1 MPRVVE
7 ITVPAGVTEA
17 LTSRLSDHD
26 DVLSLRVLRD
36 VSLQPPGD
44 VVVAQVL
51 DTGLADVMRL
61 ADDVGLGEDPSVSL
75 TTSLPQSVVSA
86 DAHERVIRDRTTGS
100 WEEVELIIGRE
111 STMSPPKIIVMAL
124 AGLFAGVGL
133 QTGALHVIVGAMLV
147 APAYEPLARVSL
159 GLVNRT
165 RGARDGLHDFA
176 VAYAALAVGAAFV
189 GVLTSITGSPLS
201 ESTNTY
207 LPTESFEKYWT
218 TITWTSVLVAAGGGV
233 GGGLLIVLNR
243 RVLTTGIVIAL
254 ALVPSVTLAVL
265 ELFAGQPSLAGQ
277 AMLRWALDVAFVV
290 IGCTVV
296 FEIKRRT
303 DGRRTTSP

>member
-1 MPRVVE
+1 MPHVVE
-7 ITVPAGVTEA
+7 ITVPAEKTDAVASQLGE
-17 LTSRLSDHD
+17 RD

-44 VVVAQVL
+44 VVVAEVL
-51 DTGLADVMRL
+51 NTELADVMRL
-61 ADDVGLGEDPSVSL
+61 ADEVGLGKDPSISL
-75 TTSLPQSVVSA
+75 STSLPQSVVSA
-86 DAHERVIRDRTTGS
+86 DARHRVIRDRTTGT

-111 STMSPPKIIVMAL
+111 STMSPPKLLIMLL
-124 AGLFAGVGL
+124 AGVFAGAGL

-147 APAYEPLARVSL
+147 APAFEPLARVSL

-165 RGARDGLHDFA
+165 RGVRDGLHDFA
-176 VAYAALAVGAAFV
+176 VAYAAVALGAAVV
-189 GVLTSITGSPLS
+189 GVLASLTGSPLS
-201 ESTNTY
+201 PSGDTY
-207 LPTESFEKYWT
+207 LTTQSFEQYWT
-218 TITWTSVLVAAGGGV
+218 TITWTSVLVAAGGGI
-233 GGGLLIVLNR
+233 GGALLIVLNR

-277 AMLRWALDVAFVV
+277 AMLRWLLDVVSV
-290 IGCTVV
+290 IIGCTLV

-303 DGRRTTSP
+303 DGRRSTSP